1 MGDMKF
7 NMKIDK
13 KTANYFQKKMPHKL
27 TEAKKR
33 AVEAMGKVWAD
44 ETKTLTR
51 DEKHLR
57 TGLYVNSIG
66 TLTNIKPAPGYDAVP
81 ATKDDVVHE
90 IVDSGGKTILKIGS
104 NVAYAGHLEKQYNLM
119 ARGLDIS
126 TERMKTVANTQ
137 IKETLFR

>member
-1 MGDMKF
+1 MGDMNF
-7 NMKIDK
+7 NLKIDK
-13 KTANYFQKKMPHKL
+13 KTANYFKRTMPHKL

-33 AVEAMGKVWAD
+33 AVEAMGKVWTD

-81 ATKDDVVHE
+81 ATEGDVIHE

-104 NVAYAGHLEKQYNLM
+104 NVAYAGYLEKKFNLM

-126 TERMKTVANTQ
+126 NERMQKVAKTQ
-137 IKETLFR
+137 IKETLFG

>member
-1 MGDMKF
+1 
-7 NMKIDK
+7 
-13 KTANYFQKKMPHKL
+13 MPHKL

-33 AVEAMGKVWAD
+33 AVEAMGKVWTD

-81 ATKDDVVHE
+81 ATEGDVIHE

-104 NVAYAGHLEKQYNLM
+104 NVAYAGYLEKKFNLIL
-119 ARGLDIS
+119 AVSIS
-126 TERMKTVANTQ
+126 QMNECKKWQKHKSKKLCSDRRALND
-137 IKETLFR
+137 